1 MVVHYGVVAEVT
13 HVDALDHGCR
23 VDRDVAVFIPRGWN
37 HGVDDYSAKAV

>member
-1 MVVHYGVVAEVT
+1 MVAEVT